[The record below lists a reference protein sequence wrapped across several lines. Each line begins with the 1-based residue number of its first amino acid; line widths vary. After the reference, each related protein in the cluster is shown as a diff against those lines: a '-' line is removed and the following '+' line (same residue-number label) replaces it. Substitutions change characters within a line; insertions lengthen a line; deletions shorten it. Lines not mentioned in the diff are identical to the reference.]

1 MSCAER
7 KRFVKK
13 CGLLT
18 SEHFGDNKQKISPNL
33 AKRTDFLVHKA
44 QVLVGVTG
52 FEPAASTS
60 QTLKCRFFPY
70 STRLFE
76 AFASEINAFVCS
88 YKHCFHVV
96 RNRRWSTLWSKS
108 KLHIFSHLTRAICS
122 DTEVAFLLL
131 PLYHKTQNISSPLTN
146 EKLHRCNQR

>member
-44 QVLVGVTG
+44 QVLVAISQPQLNGYGQPQNKAKSGGGKAVFFLDLQG
-52 FEPAASTS
+52 FSNLISAETILA
-60 QTLKCRFFPY
+60 FPN
-70 STRLFE
+70 T
-76 AFASEINAFVCS
+76 V
-88 YKHCFHVV
+88 
-96 RNRRWSTLWSKS
+96 
-108 KLHIFSHLTRAICS
+108 
-122 DTEVAFLLL
+122 
-131 PLYHKTQNISSPLTN
+131 
-146 EKLHRCNQR
+146 